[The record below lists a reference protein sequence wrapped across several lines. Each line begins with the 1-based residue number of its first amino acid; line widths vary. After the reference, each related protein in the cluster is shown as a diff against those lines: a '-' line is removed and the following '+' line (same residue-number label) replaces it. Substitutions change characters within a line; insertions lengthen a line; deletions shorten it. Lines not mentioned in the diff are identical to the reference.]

1 MYWLP
6 EHAPTSAKYQ
16 LTEYGLPTARDPT
29 ERSKSIL
36 KLHFLTRR

>member
-1 MYWLP
+1 MHWLP

-16 LTEYGLPTARDPT
+16 LTEYGLPTARDST
-29 ERSKSIL
+29 ERAKSIL